1 MDGDGTVKKRW
12 HGDVHFTCR
21 RVPWIFSWSS
31 GLGLLTLTGGRPL
44 GLTKTAC
51 VLAPAAAC
59 SWERQM
65 LMVVASGCVVPDVC
79 FWSKTETLLWNFAMP
94 SFCWKRVKTAC
105 VKLSLLGLLYAACI
119 QYITNTKLK
128 FILINWFCS
137 WSVYK
142 PNLMR
147 LQSIPLI
154 WYCDY
159 LFL

>member
-1 MDGDGTVKKRW
+1 FSQLLVGIDIDIFTCMLNRKNQKRMPSSRVAQAQNRPPARWTAMARVKKRW

-94 SFCWKRVKTAC
+94 SFC
-105 VKLSLLGLLYAACI
+105 
-119 QYITNTKLK
+119 
-128 FILINWFCS
+128 
-137 WSVYK
+137 
-142 PNLMR
+142 
-147 LQSIPLI
+147 
-154 WYCDY
+154 
-159 LFL
+159 